1 MKGGLTMIEVRRY
14 HSQIEEIFHEGGT
27 APARTLLRGSVAV
40 VIANPFAGR
49 HEPDLMAFMDA
60 LQPLG
65 LEMAERLAGLMGA
78 RAGETESYGKG
89 GIVGTAGE
97 VEHGHVWH
105 VPGGYAMRNL
115 LEKRGIATKAI
126 VPSNTKLGPPG
137 TRIDVPL
144 THVNASYV
152 RSHFDTMEL
161 YVPGAPGRDEI
172 VFFLAMTT
180 GARIHA
186 RVGGLRKE
194 DIKGLD
200 GLR

>member
-1 MKGGLTMIEVRRY
+1 MIELRRMAT
-14 HSQIEEIFHEGGT
+14 QVEEIRHEGGP
-27 APARTLLRGSVAV
+27 PAAQPLVRASVAA
-40 VIANPFAGR
+40 VITNSFAGR
-49 HEPDLMAFMDA
+49 YAADLLPFMEA

-65 LEMAERLAGLMGA
+65 LDMAQRLVGLLGP
-78 RAGETESYGKG
+78 RAGEIESYGKG
-89 GIVGTAGE
+89 GIVGTDGE
-97 VEHGHVWH
+97 SEHGHVWH
-105 VPGGYAMRNL
+105 VPGGYAMRKL
-115 LEKRGIATKAI
+115 LEARGIATKAI
-126 VPSNTKLGPPG
+126 VPSNTKLGAPG
-137 TRIDVPL
+137 TRIDIPL

-161 YVPGAPGRDEI
+161 YVPGAPARDEI

>member
-1 MKGGLTMIEVRRY
+1 MIELRRI
-14 HSQIEEIFHEGGT
+14 STQVEEIHHEGGT
-27 APARTLLRGSVAV
+27 RAARPLVRASVAA

-49 HEPDLMAFMDA
+49 HEPNLMPFMDA

-65 LEMAERLAGLMGA
+65 LEMAQRLLALLGA
-78 RAGETESYGKG
+78 RAGDIESYGKG
-89 GIVGTAGE
+89 GIVGTDGE
-97 VEHGHVWH
+97 SEHGHVWH

-115 LEKRGIATKAI
+115 LEARGIATKAI

-161 YVPGAPGRDEI
+161 YVPGAPARDEI

-194 DIKGLD
+194 DVKGLD

>member
-1 MKGGLTMIEVRRY
+1 MIEVRRIY
-14 HSQIEEIFHEGGT
+14 TEIEEILHEGGP
-27 APARTLLRGSVAV
+27 APGRTLLRGSVAA

-49 HEPDLMAFMDA
+49 YEPDLMPFMDA

-65 LEMAERLAGLMGA
+65 LAMADRLVALMGT
-78 RAGETESYGKG
+78 RAGDIESYGKG
-89 GIVGTAGE
+89 GIVGAGGE

-126 VPSNTKLGPPG
+126 VPSNTKVGVPG
-137 TRIDVPL
+137 ARIDVPL

-161 YVPGAPGRDEI
+161 GVPGAPLRDEI

-194 DIKGLD
+194 EIKGLD

>member
-1 MKGGLTMIEVRRY
+1 MIEVRRIY
-14 HSQIEEIFHEGGT
+14 TELEEILHEGGP
-27 APARTLLRGSVAV
+27 APARTLLRGSVAA
-40 VIANPFAGR
+40 VITNPFAGR
-49 HEPDLMAFMDA
+49 YEPDLIPFMDA

-65 LEMAERLAGLMGA
+65 LAMAERLVALMGPH
-78 RAGETESYGKG
+78 AGAIESYGKG
-89 GIVGTAGE
+89 GIVGAGGE

-115 LEKRGIATKAI
+115 LEKRGISTKAI
-126 VPSNTKLGPPG
+126 VPSNTKVGVPG
-137 TRIDVPL
+137 ARIDIPL

-161 YVPGAPGRDEI
+161 GVPGGPASDEI

-194 DIKGLD
+194 EIKGLD